1 MTRSD
6 MASAVHTM
14 AKRCDSPREAR
25 WKAVTKALQY
35 LLRTKELGL
44 TNGAPEAN
52 GGVSV
57 RRLGSRDLPRHQAI
71 GAVLLG
77 RAAAS

>member
-1 MTRSD
+1 MTPSD

-14 AKRCDSPREAR
+14 IKLCDSPREAR
-25 WKAVTKALQY
+25 WKAVTKTLQY

-57 RRLGSRDLPRHQAI
+57 LRLGSRDLPGQQAI
-71 GAVLLG
+71 GAVLFE